1 MCHYNFYF
9 DFYFEGDKVYLNKI
23 LIMKKYIRFLVPKI
37 SYLYLIMIIFFLND
51 FDIFL
56 VLKII

>member
-1 MCHYNFYF
+1 M
-9 DFYFEGDKVYLNKI
+9 YLNKI